1 MTDTDDTG
9 DIQAGALFTSDLSS
23 DYLSLLPDLHH
34 MFVGLTQTKADRIVT
49 MASAEIHPVDLAAAT
64 QQAEPTVFT
73 ATDESHPP
81 TKAGNNDVAVPSH
94 TTSDK
99 DDAADK
105 KRKAVEAVSSTPD
118 AQRHKT
124 TDAAPDAPHCATKAA
139 NNDVAGDNN
148 DAAQLKPPPASDKIE
163 DWLDDEAAVEQ
174 GFIRTGRKT
183 YRPPLPNLYTG
194 PALDDDLLDGHNQW
208 PCPRTPQLQPPIL
221 PED

>member
-1 MTDTDDTG
+1 VTGTDDTG

-34 MFVGLTQTKADRIVT
+34 MFVGLTQTKADRLVT
-49 MASAEIHPVDLAAAT
+49 MASAEIYPVDLAAAT
-64 QQAEPTVFT
+64 QQAEPTVCFT

-81 TKAGNNDVAVPSH
+81 PKAGNNDVAVPSH

-105 KRKAVEAVSSTPD
+105 KRKAIEAVSSTPD

-124 TDAAPDAPHCATKAA
+124 TDALPDAHHCATKAA

-148 DAAQLKPPPASDKIE
+148 DAVQLKPPQQATK
-163 DWLDDEAAVEQ
+163 
-174 GFIRTGRKT
+174 
-183 YRPPLPNLYTG
+183 
-194 PALDDDLLDGHNQW
+194 
-208 PCPRTPQLQPPIL
+208 
-221 PED
+221 